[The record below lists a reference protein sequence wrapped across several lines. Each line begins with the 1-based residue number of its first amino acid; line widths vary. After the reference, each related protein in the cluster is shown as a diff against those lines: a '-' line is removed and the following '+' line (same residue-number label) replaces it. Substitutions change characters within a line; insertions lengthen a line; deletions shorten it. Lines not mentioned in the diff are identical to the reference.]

1 MYPHFETDTPR
12 DNPDVV
18 VEQMTMT
25 PDPDTVLGEPTDYY
39 GWTGDLFVIRN
50 DTDCMAVEPSR
61 KYL

>member
-1 MYPHFETDTPR
+1 
-12 DNPDVV
+12 
-18 VEQMTMT
+18 MT